1 MPRQWEEDLPVNTQ
15 MGRKMLFLLILL
27 MLMAGFTFFISGR
40 LRRPHA
46 IPADFSH
53 LQSILEQEN
62 LYGKTQMGSEAVLKR
77 NFGILPASCA
87 EVLYLAPDSFMD
99 VDELLLIR
107 FPEPEAA
114 EPLRQSIEKRLD
126 ILKNKFEN
134 YGTDQY
140 SLLQRA
146 MIYQNEAYICY
157 ASGTEA
163 EAWMRL
169 VRQAIER

>member
-40 LRRPHA
+40 IRRPRA

-77 NFGILPASCA
+77 NFGILPATCA

-114 EPLRQSIEKRLD
+114 EVVVAVAEVTIPLIPPEGRVMEIRHLNSREEIRYIPLKEFYYLHLLCRL
-126 ILKNKFEN
+126 LPGN
-134 YGTDQY
+134 
-140 SLLQRA
+140 
-146 MIYQNEAYICY
+146 
-157 ASGTEA
+157 
-163 EAWMRL
+163 
-169 VRQAIER
+169 